1 MRRNGLL
8 RLKCAIILSI
18 FAKILSS
25 IHPDKTI
32 RLHTKKIFMYKKGDF
47 DEGSSFI
54 AFLGMLFFCIG
65 LILVLFSF
73 YNWGVFLIVGGLIVV
88 YLADK
93 RSKQK
98 LRLNENEIKSWHEA
112 NEIVPIRKWD
122 EVITVLKIKSTFIE
136 AGYDP
141 NEANEMTRIAV
152 KILKDWSDDW
162 TVMGPTKFAEVIQ
175 AAKALRYR

>member
-32 RLHTKKIFMYKKGDF
+32 RLHTKKIFMYKKRDF
-47 DEGSSFI
+47 DEWCSFI
-54 AFLGMLFFCIG
+54 AALGFLFFFIG
-65 LILVLFSF
+65 LIIFVFFSS
-73 YNWGVFLIVGGLIVV
+73 YNWAIFLIVGGLIVH

-93 RSKQK
+93 RAKQ
-98 LRLNENEIKSWHEA
+98 KSWHEA

>member
-1 MRRNGLL
+1 MRH
-8 RLKCAIILSI
+8 ILSI
-18 FAKILSS
+18 LAKILSS

-54 AFLGMLFFCIG
+54 AFLGALFFCIG

-73 YNWGVFLIVGGLIVV
+73 YNWGVFLIVGGLIVH

-93 RSKQK
+93 RAKQ
-98 LRLNENEIKSWHEA
+98 KSWHEA

-152 KILKDWSDDW
+152 KILKDWSNDW
-162 TVMGPTKFAEVIQ
+162 TVIGPTKFAEVIQ
-175 AAKALRYR
+175 AVKALRYR